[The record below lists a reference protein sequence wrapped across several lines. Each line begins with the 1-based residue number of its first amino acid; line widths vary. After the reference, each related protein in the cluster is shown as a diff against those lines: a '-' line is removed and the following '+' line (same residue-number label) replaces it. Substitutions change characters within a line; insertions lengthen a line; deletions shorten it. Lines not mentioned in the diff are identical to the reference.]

1 MLFCPETVSQLVCES
16 DDGLV
21 ERASLLV
28 VEERDEARV
37 LPRAAGSS
45 RLRQTSR
52 VIVEIPE

>member
-1 MLFCPETVSQLVCES
+1 MCES